1 MDLPI
6 GTAPQI
12 LRQIVQDRTF
22 RASEEAIREQYSPR
36 KRIADYA
43 TILAVLSATFP
54 PSDKGRVARHPLSV
68 REPRADAGKGRL
80 ELGGNYWKLST
91 RTMSLVKASSWV

>member
-1 MDLPI
+1 MDLLI

-36 KRIADYA
+36 KHIADYA
-43 TILAVLSATFP
+43 TILVAVLSAT
-54 PSDKGRVARHPLSV
+54 LS
-68 REPRADAGKGRL
+68 
-80 ELGGNYWKLST
+80 
-91 RTMSLVKASSWV
+91 